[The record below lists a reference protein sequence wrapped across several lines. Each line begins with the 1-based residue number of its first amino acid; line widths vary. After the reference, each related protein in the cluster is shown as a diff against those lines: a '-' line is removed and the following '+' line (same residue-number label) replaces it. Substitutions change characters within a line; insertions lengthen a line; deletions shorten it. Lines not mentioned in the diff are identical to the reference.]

1 MRQFTLRNCRFASNG
16 QHLLKIK
23 KLFKTAHATVNFA
36 KMGLLD
42 QKRADILKFA
52 IFVQNSVH
60 NNEMLE
66 SGVFCVK
73 RRQNNNLTKYSHSF
87 T

>member
-1 MRQFTLRNCRFASNG
+1 
-16 QHLLKIK
+16 
-23 KLFKTAHATVNFA
+23 
-36 KMGLLD
+36 MGLLD
-42 QKRADILKFA
+42 QKRADVLKFA

-73 RRQNNNLTKYSHSF
+73 GQQNNNLTKYSHSF

>member
-1 MRQFTLRNCRFASNG
+1 
-16 QHLLKIK
+16 
-23 KLFKTAHATVNFA
+23 
-36 KMGLLD
+36 MGLLD
-42 QKRADILKFA
+42 HKRADKLKFA
-52 IFVQNSVH
+52 IYVQNSVY

-73 RRQNNNLTKYSHSF
+73 GQQNNNLTKYSHSF

>member
-1 MRQFTLRNCRFASNG
+1 
-16 QHLLKIK
+16 
-23 KLFKTAHATVNFA
+23 
-36 KMGLLD
+36 MGLLD

-66 SGVFCVK
+66 SGVFSVK
-73 RRQNNNLTKYSHSF
+73 GQQNNNLTKYSRSF